1 MPHFIASVGVFAT
14 PLSWA
19 LLLVHLLI
27 AAFALGAVT
36 HHWWLLLRR
45 TVPPAPLARYA
56 KWMAIGYPL
65 ALLARVLIYPSYNVL
80 VRKPPIGV
88 LEELHR
94 WAVGLFEIKEHLG
107 TIALVMLPWLVLSA
121 RRYVELSRLE
131 RVNYTVATWVFTV
144 FVYYVFITGGLVAAV
159 KSF

>member
-1 MPHFIASVGVFAT
+1 MVYVLASVGVFTT
-14 PLSWA
+14 PLAWA
-19 LLLVHLLI
+19 LLMVHLLI

-45 TVPPAPLARYA
+45 NVPAALLARYA
-56 KWMAIGYPL
+56 KWMAISYPL
-65 ALLARVLIYPSYNVL
+65 ALLAGVLIYPSYNVL

-88 LEELHR
+88 LEATSR

-107 TIALVMLPWLVLSA
+107 TLALVMLPWLVLSA
-121 RRYVELSRLE
+121 RRYGQLARLE
-131 RVNYTVATWVFTV
+131 RINYVVATWVFTV
-144 FVYYVFITGGLVAAV
+144 FVYYVFITGGLVTAV